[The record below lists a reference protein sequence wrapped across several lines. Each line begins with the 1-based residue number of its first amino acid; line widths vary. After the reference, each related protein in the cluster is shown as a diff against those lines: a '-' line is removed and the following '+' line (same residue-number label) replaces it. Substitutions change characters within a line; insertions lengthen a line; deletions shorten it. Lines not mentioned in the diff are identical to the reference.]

1 MAVRMRDLEN
11 ITSEIGEMTTAILD
25 SPLFDIL
32 DSFDEKLNETA
43 KFLRSYMERTE
54 NLLKFIRA
62 SREPNFLLHLSSL
75 HTNVKYFFA
84 HDLYKYARLTPYYLA
99 NMAELKQRSRNMDC
113 YRNKRDIFGF
123 QVRYPLL
130 WFRR

>member
-1 MAVRMRDLEN
+1 
-11 ITSEIGEMTTAILD
+11 MTTAILD
-25 SPLFDIL
+25 STLLDIL

-43 KFLRSYMERTE
+43 KFLCSYMKQTE
-54 NLLKFIRA
+54 NRLKFVRV

-84 HDLYKYARLTPYYLA
+84 HDFYKYARLTPYYLTDI
-99 NMAELKQRSRNMDC
+99 AELKIKHELLS
-113 YRNKRDIFGF
+113 K

-130 WFRR
+130 WFRC